1 MECKDCLFLFD
12 DYIAEELEAQEISEI
27 SAHLVLCESC
37 TFSYHEFSRQQEA
50 VEQYLLQAEATPVL
64 WKNLQT
70 AIKNEKIVQSPSYT
84 TTICRNFKKVFSV
97 FGLIFSPRGIALSG
111 LSIVVFFTLIFFVAR
126 HKDSSSE
133 SAWKDKELLQA
144 PTTNTPAKRS
154 ESLTVEP
161 TAKEVSQTEKKV
173 PVLVTN
179 VKSPEVRQ
187 IQRSN
192 ERTSEPPRRNSEGKD
207 PKKVS
212 QPNKP
217 RKDLL
222 PGEQKYLETIARL
235 TEEVKS
241 IEADMPPVLS
251 AEYKRNLSAVD
262 QAIVETR
269 KSAQRHPTN
278 PDVMNF
284 VFSAYQ
290 GKIALLSDVAKQ

>member
-27 SAHLVLCESC
+27 SKHLVLCESC
-37 TFSYHEFSRQQEA
+37 TFSYQEFSRQQEA

-84 TTICRNFKKVFSV
+84 TSGRNFKKVFSA
-97 FGLIFSPRGIALSG
+97 FGLIFSPRGMALSG
-111 LSIVVFFTLIFFVAR
+111 LSIVVFFTLIFFLAR

-133 SAWKDKELLQA
+133 SAWKDKEILQA
-144 PTTNTPAKRS
+144 PTTNTLAKRS
-154 ESLTVEP
+154 KSLTVEP
-161 TAKEVSQTEKKV
+161 TAKEASQTEKKD
-173 PVLVTN
+173 PVLVTT

-192 ERTSEPPRRNSEGKD
+192 ERTSQLPRRNSEGKD

-212 QPNKP
+212 QPNEP

-222 PGEQKYLETIARL
+222 PGEQKYLETIAKL

-290 GKIALLSDVAKQ
+290 GKITLLSDVAKR